1 MAMDKKRRI
10 AIVAGGYSSEYP
22 VSLKSAESIKSFLDP
37 GLYEASMVKVERGSW
52 QVELSDR
59 TTAPVDLN
67 DFGYFEKGEKKRFDF
82 AYITIHGTPGENG
95 LLQGYFDMKKIPYSC
110 CGVFAA
116 ALTFNKYACNHY
128 LSSFGINIS
137 PSLLIRRGDKITPQE
152 IAEKVSYPCFVKPND
167 GGSSFGT
174 TKVKTPEEFRPA
186 LERALA
192 EGEEA
197 VAEKFMSGTEVT
209 CGCYK
214 TSEREVVFPITEVV
228 SRNEFFDYEA
238 KYKGAVE
245 EITPARIPEAT
256 AGKIKSTTSRI
267 YDLIGCRGIIRVDYI
282 IIGEEPYL
290 LEVNTTPGMTG
301 TSFIPQQAR
310 AMGVSMRD
318 VLTEIIEDIIKNTPA
333 ENKGTTN

>member
-1 MAMDKKRRI
+1 MNP
-10 AIVAGGYSSEYP
+10 E
-22 VSLKSAESIKSFLDP
+22 
-37 GLYEASMVKVERGSW
+37 LYETNKVIIEHTSW
-52 QVELSDR
+52 QVELADG
-59 TTAPVDLN
+59 TQVPVDRN
-67 DFGYFEKGEKKRFDF
+67 DFSFTENGEKKRFDF

-95 LLQGYFDMKKIPYSC
+95 LLQGYFDMTGIPYSC

-128 LSSFGINIS
+128 LASFGINIS
-137 PSLLIRRGDKITPQE
+137 PSLLIRKGDNVTPRE
-152 IAEKVSYPCFVKPND
+152 VGEKVSYPCFVKPND

-174 TKVKTPEEFRPA
+174 TKVKTPEEFLPA
-186 LERALA
+186 LERALS

-214 TSEREVVFPITEVV
+214 TAKKSVVFPITEVV

-245 EITPARIPEAT
+245 EITPARIPDDVAE
-256 AGKIKSTTSRI
+256 KIKNTTSRI
-267 YDLIGCRGIIRVDYI
+267 YDLIWCRGIIRVDYI
-282 IIGEEPYL
+282 IIGDEPYL

-310 AMGVSMRD
+310 AMGVEMRD
-318 VLTEIIEDIIKNTPA
+318 VLTEIIEDTIENTKA
-333 ENKGTTN
+333 KKQDTTN